1 MKHLFFIVAIFCPLL
16 FSCNNE
22 VKESTETPT
31 STNNS
36 SIDNSSA
43 NTAVITKDT
52 TSTTKTAE
60 AKPEKT
66 LAGPSTPIELTDA
79 SFDNLVLKSDKVVV
93 VDFWAT
99 WCKPCLMIAPSMKE
113 LASEYAG
120 KVVIG
125 KLDVDKNPQ
134 TAQKYQISSI
144 PMVMFFKNGKLVDK
158 LMGAMPKSEY
168 KTKIDKVLGS

>member
-1 MKHLFFIVAIFCPLL
+1 
-16 FSCNNE
+16 
-22 VKESTETPT
+22 
-31 STNNS
+31 
-36 SIDNSSA
+36 
-43 NTAVITKDT
+43 
-52 TSTTKTAE
+52 
-60 AKPEKT
+60 
-66 LAGPSTPIELTDA
+66 
-79 SFDNLVLKSDKVVV
+79 
-93 VDFWAT
+93 
-99 WCKPCLMIAPSMKE
+99 MIAPSMKE